1 MRPRPPRL
9 PDPPVLPVN
18 AAILL
23 AAGASTRMGR
33 PKALL
38 DWRGLPLAR
47 WQAGQLAEAC
57 DLVIPVLGACAP
69 EIAAVLPEHPAI
81 RPTINRAWQRGRAS
95 SIRTAARQV
104 PAAAETIIIAS
115 VDQPATAKTVRKLLE
130 HLQQHPDAKIA
141 VPRQNG
147 RNGHP
152 AAFRTTLL
160 PELRQVSERG
170 RGLKAIRQRHAAAT
184 TFLETDDP
192 TVLLDLNTLTDYQR
206 ALH

>member
-1 MRPRPPRL
+1 M
-9 PDPPVLPVN
+9 N

-69 EIAAVLPEHPAI
+69 EIAAVLPGHPAI

-104 PAAAETIIIAS
+104 PETAETITIAS
-115 VDQPATAKTVRKLLE
+115 VDQPATAEIVRNLLN
-130 HLQQHPDAKIA
+130 HLQRRPDAQIA

-160 PELRQVSERG
+160 PELRQVSER
-170 RGLKAIRQRHAAAT
+170 RQGLKAVRQRHAAAT

>member
-1 MRPRPPRL
+1 M
-9 PDPPVLPVN
+9 N

-47 WQAGQLAEAC
+47 WQAEQLAETC
-57 DLVIPVLGACAP
+57 DLVIPVLGACAA
-69 EIAAVLPEHPAI
+69 EIAAVLPGHPAI
-81 RPTINRAWQRGRAS
+81 RPTLNRAWQRGRAS

-104 PAAAETIIIAS
+104 PETAETIIIAS
-115 VDQPATAKTVRKLLE
+115 VDQPATAETVRKLLD
-130 HLQQHPDAKIA
+130 HLQRHPDAQIA
-141 VPRQNG
+141 VPRRDG

-152 AAFRTTLL
+152 AAFRAALL

-192 TVLLDLNTLTDYQR
+192 TILLDLNTLTDYERGTQMLV
-206 ALH
+206 ALHRS